1 MADFVAS
8 HAGPWC
14 ASNISYKPPTGT
26 VGLPS
31 KIQSCHAAMVQ
42 GKLQIWRWNALNGHA
57 KQFLKPLRGSDKET
71 TSKLALDVSGP
82 GGYMIH
88 DTCMH
93 FKMEEIRSIYTI

>member
-1 MADFVAS
+1 MTAEVCLISLQAMRALGVHQIYHINLPRGRSVFHQKFS
-8 HAGPWC
+8 HAM
-14 ASNISYKPPTGT
+14 
-26 VGLPS
+26 
-31 KIQSCHAAMVQ
+31 AAMAQ

-93 FKMEEIRSIYTI
+93 FKMEEI